1 LFKRISVTLLLLAVA
16 AHAQERKARIDVDR
30 YAIDADINQRTQ
42 SLAAKA
48 AVRFTPLDDNT
59 SSVAFELNNAL
70 NVSKVL
76 DEQNR
81 EIPSSRSQQDFT
93 VHLNFNQPLEKGKP
107 VTVTFYYDGR
117 LSGQED
123 SPVYGIKFGSIQ
135 NDFAYL
141 MYPARWFPVSGYTT
155 DRYAAELNVTVA
167 KGFKVLG
174 SGNDTS
180 QPAGDKITYNF
191 KFDRASFP
199 GSIAV
204 VKDEQPTRV
213 NSEGVTTLLYFRGG
227 EKPMAN
233 ACGQEVGK
241 IVTHFTGLFGLPP
254 YANLTVVE
262 TENGAPNGYAA
273 PGLIFLNPRGIG
285 KDVNAKLLANQISRQ
300 WWGALLSPA
309 SRNHLW
315 LNNGLASYSDM
326 LYMAH
331 LNGPSTVEN
340 EMRDTAVEALT
351 IDNVPVI
358 QAARLEDYSPELLAL
373 TGSKGAAVLHM
384 LRSVIGDEKFF
395 QTLKDFAAQNP
406 WKSVTTDDFKK
417 AAEKASA
424 QDLGYFFIQWIESS
438 G

>member
-1 LFKRISVTLLLLAVA
+1 MFERISVTLLLLAVA
-16 AHAQERKARIDVDR
+16 AQAQERKTRIDVDR
-30 YAIDADINQRTQ
+30 YIIDADINQRTQ

-48 AVRFTPLDDNT
+48 AVRFTPLDDST
-59 SSVAFELNNAL
+59 SSASFELNNAL

-155 DRYAAELNVTVA
+155 DRYSAELNVTVA

-174 SGNDTS
+174 SGIDTS
-180 QPAGDKITYNF
+180 QAAGDKITYNF

-204 VKDEQPTRV
+204 VKDEPPARV
-213 NSEGVTTLLYFRGG
+213 NSEGVSTFLYFRGG
-227 EKPMAN
+227 EKSMAN

-241 IVTHFTGLFGLPP
+241 IVTHFTGLFGLAP

-285 KDVNAKLLANQISRQ
+285 KDVNSKLLANQIPGNG
-300 WWGALLSPA
+300 GALCCPRPA
-309 SRNHLW
+309 AITF
-315 LNNGLASYSDM
+315 G
-326 LYMAH
+326 
-331 LNGPSTVEN
+331 
-340 EMRDTAVEALT
+340 
-351 IDNVPVI
+351 
-358 QAARLEDYSPELLAL
+358 
-373 TGSKGAAVLHM
+373 
-384 LRSVIGDEKFF
+384 
-395 QTLKDFAAQNP
+395 
-406 WKSVTTDDFKK
+406 
-417 AAEKASA
+417 
-424 QDLGYFFIQWIESS
+424 
-438 G
+438 

>member
-1 LFKRISVTLLLLAVA
+1 MFERISVTLLLLAVA
-16 AHAQERKARIDVDR
+16 AQAQERKTRIDVDR

-81 EIPSSRSQQDFT
+81 EIPSSRAQQDFT

-117 LSGQED
+117 RSGQED
-123 SPVYGIKFGSIQ
+123 SPVYGIKFASIQ

-155 DRYAAELNVTVA
+155 DRYAAEMNISVA

-174 SGNDTS
+174 SGNDTA
-180 QPAGDKITYNF
+180 QPAGDKVTYNF

-204 VKDEQPTRV
+204 VKDEPAARV
-213 NSEGVTTLLYFRGG
+213 NSEGVTTFLYFRGG
-227 EKPMAN
+227 EKSN
-233 ACGQEVGK
+233 ASPCCQAVGK

-254 YANLTVVE
+254 YANLTLVE

-285 KDVNAKLLANQISRQ
+285 KEVNAKLLANQISRQ

-315 LNNGLASYSDM
+315 LNNGMASYSGM
-326 LYMAH
+326 LHMAH
-331 LNGPSTVEN
+331 LNGPSAME
-340 EMRDTAVEALT
+340 
-351 IDNVPVI
+351 
-358 QAARLEDYSPELLAL
+358 
-373 TGSKGAAVLHM
+373 
-384 LRSVIGDEKFF
+384 
-395 QTLKDFAAQNP
+395 
-406 WKSVTTDDFKK
+406 
-417 AAEKASA
+417 
-424 QDLGYFFIQWIESS
+424 
-438 G
+438 